1 MKTDVLHIV
10 SGLEK
15 GGAEVMLLRLLQRA
29 VQDDQAFRHHVLSL
43 TGDSVGIADDLRN
56 LGVPLSALHLSKRRP
71 QPASIRRFQRIL
83 RSAQPRVIQGWMYHG
98 NVAATVAARFASNS
112 PAVVWNVRHSLHE
125 LQQER
130 WKVRLSIWL
139 NRYWSRHAHGIIYNS
154 HRAALQHQAYGFD
167 HRSTHVIPN
176 GFDVSNAL
184 ASAHVTRRT
193 MPNVPENAFV
203 FGFVGRYH
211 HVKGPDLF
219 LQALAQAKKQLDRP
233 VHAILAG
240 RGYTKSNGELVQLLE
255 SLGLTKCCHLLGE
268 VSDVPQIMA
277 NMDVVVSASRG
288 EGFPNIV
295 GEAMLAVRPC
305 IVTDVGDSAQLLGD
319 AGMVIPPSNVP
330 ELAQAMCEF
339 ATMSPDERSRL
350 GRLGRERI
358 EKHYSLESVYRQYH
372 AFYASLLPAPARR
385 TTRKTLD
392 LSGSIESS
400 ATAASLH

>member
-1 MKTDVLHIV
+1 MKTDVLHIL

-29 VQDDQAFRHHVLSL
+29 AQDKQALRHHVLSL
-43 TGDSVGIADDLRN
+43 TGDSVGIADDLRT

-71 QPASIRRFQRIL
+71 QPAYILRLRRIL
-83 RSAQPRVIQGWMYHG
+83 RSVQPRVIQGWMYHG
-98 NVAATVAARFASNS
+98 NVAATCAARIAPNS
-112 PAVVWNVRHSLHE
+112 PALVWNVRHSLHE
-125 LQQER
+125 LKQER

-176 GFDVSNAL
+176 GFDTSNAL
-184 ASAHVTRRT
+184 ASSHVTRPT
-193 MPNVPENAFV
+193 VPENAFV

-219 LQALAQAKKQLDRP
+219 LQALAHAKTQLDRP

-240 RGYTKSNGELVQLLE
+240 RGYTQSNPELAQLLE
-255 SLGLTKCCHLLGE
+255 SSGLTQCCHLLGE

-288 EGFPNIV
+288 EGFPNVV
-295 GEAMLAVRPC
+295 GEAMLAARPC
-305 IVTDVGDSAQLLGD
+305 IVTDVGDSARLLGD
-319 AGMVIPPSNVP
+319 AGMVVPPSNVP

-339 ATMSPDERSRL
+339 ATMSPNERSRL
-350 GRLGRERI
+350 GRLGRNRI
-358 EKHYSLESVYRQYH
+358 EQHYSLESVYRQYH
-372 AFYASLLPAPARR
+372 ALYASLLPAPVRR
-385 TTRKTLD
+385 PTHKAFD
-392 LSGSIESS
+392 VSGSIESS
-400 ATAASLH
+400 AVTASSH